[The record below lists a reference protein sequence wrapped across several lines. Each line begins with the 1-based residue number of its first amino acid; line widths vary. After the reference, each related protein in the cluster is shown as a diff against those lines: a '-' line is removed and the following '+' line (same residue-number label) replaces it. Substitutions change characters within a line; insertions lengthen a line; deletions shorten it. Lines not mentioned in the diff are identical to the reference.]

1 MPSKILV
8 WWYQQISGTKS
19 AGEIADGDRIHTF
32 NSAKAPHSSHSF
44 FTCVIPP
51 ISKTAGFPISTDE
64 AGEAVRGEG
73 SEDVGFDML
82 IQQLLLY
89 KGVLSDRK

>member
-1 MPSKILV
+1 M
-8 WWYQQISGTKS
+8 
-19 AGEIADGDRIHTF
+19 
-32 NSAKAPHSSHSF
+32 
-44 FTCVIPP
+44 IPP